1 MYLYENIYSDL
12 TMMKRHLIFLF
23 FLLAAC
29 ISELSAS
36 AQEKALA
43 RIRIK
48 NTSTIE
54 RRDEV
59 VEVKFSELSPN
70 LNDRSFRLVEA
81 ISRKEVPYQLEYR
94 GAVKPLNLLLQ
105 ISRLTPGQ
113 EIIFELID
121 GKPSATAAKTFA
133 RYVPE
138 RKDDF
143 AWENDRIAFRM
154 YGKALETAADN
165 AFGTDIWS
173 KRTDKL
179 VLNKWYKAG
188 DYHTDNGEGMD
199 YYQVGLTLGAGDI
212 APYLLD
218 TIRYSKN
225 YHHYKILDNGPLRSS
240 FQLGYDSWK
249 AGELDISATKTI
261 SINAGSQM
269 NRIEVNYLIKGSG
282 STDVVTGIVKRKTPA
297 SILLDE
303 KNGIMGYWE
312 PEVQGKGI
320 MGIGII
326 TNDSK
331 DMKLANGH
339 LLSLSTIKNNIPF
352 IYYNG
357 GAWNRAG
364 KITTSLEWFNYLA
377 GYRYCLDNPLNV
389 VVSH

>member
-225 YHHYKILDNGPLRSS
+225 YHHYKILDNGPLRST